1 MVTASTLSIMDASEN
16 ACFDDTW
23 AEVALKQVPLG
34 GKLHHFPSKLGR
46 SWVEA
51 LLAEVGPSGAH
62 VAAVRSTRCIW
73 RILGRSAKC
82 AKYYSG
88 KSGNRLL
95 AAPGR
100 TCPPPVRSHPL
111 LNCTTP
117 QHLRCGRISKP
128 CQDFSRRASREATV
142 KAKDGFSNNPCIS
155 CSLENTT
162 LNNNQFWAPGQKQ
175 HQLSEDAHLVL
186 FDNCCLW
193 TWMRKKMVTTFNGE
207 VVEKHDKLF
216 DEGLLTFTRQSSFP
230 VGPGSQNFQMLW
242 LRAYSAAGLN

>member
-1 MVTASTLSIMDASEN
+1 MDASEN

-23 AEVALKQVPLG
+23 AEVALKQVHLG
-34 GKLHHFPSKLGR
+34 DKLHHFPSKLGR

-82 AKYYSG
+82 ANTIAGSRGTDFWRRPGEHAHPQLYQSD
-88 KSGNRLL
+88 RL
-95 AAPGR
+95 
-100 TCPPPVRSHPL
+100 VRSQPL
-111 LNCTTP
+111 PNCTTP
-117 QHLRCGRISKP
+117 QHLWCGRISKP

-142 KAKDGFSNNPCIS
+142 KAKDGISNNPCIS
-155 CSLENTT
+155 GSLENTT
-162 LNNNQFWAPGQKQ
+162 LNNNQFLAPGQKQ

-193 TWMRKKMVTTFNGE
+193 TWMRKKMVSTFSGQ

-216 DEGLLTFTRQSSFP
+216 SEGLLTFTRQSSFP

-242 LRAYSAAGLN
+242 LSATALQD

>member
-142 KAKDGFSNNPCIS
+142 KAKDGVSNNPCIS

>member
-1 MVTASTLSIMDASEN
+1 MPVKTRVLTILGPKLLSNRFHLGASCTIFLPS
-16 ACFDDTW
+16 W
-23 AEVALKQVPLG
+23 AEVGLRPCWPKLAPVEPMLRPSDRHGAFG
-34 GKLHHFPSKLGR
+34 GFWADLQN
-46 SWVEA
+46 VQ
-51 LLAEVGPSGAH
+51 
-62 VAAVRSTRCIW
+62 STI
-73 RILGRSAKC
+73 A
-82 AKYYSG
+82 
-88 KSGNRLL
+88 GNRGTDFWRR
-95 AAPGR
+95 PGEH
-100 TCPPPVRSHPL
+100 PVRSHPL

-128 CQDFSRRASREATV
+128 CQDFSRRASGEATV
-142 KAKDGFSNNPCIS
+142 KAKDGVSNNPCIS